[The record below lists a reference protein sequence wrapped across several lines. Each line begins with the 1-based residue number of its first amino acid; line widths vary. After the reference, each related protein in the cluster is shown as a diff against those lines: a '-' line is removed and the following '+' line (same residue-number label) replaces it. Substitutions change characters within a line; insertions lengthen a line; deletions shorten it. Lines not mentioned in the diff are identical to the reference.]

1 MKNETNM
8 NPLLIA
14 GIVLL
19 VNAFVF
25 LLLAV
30 SFGMYEFLGVVVGC
44 LGAGI
49 GLTVSGLLKKNRK
62 QSDTFV

>member
-19 VNAFVF
+19 VNVFVF